1 MKRLIFSIGFIL
13 SIISQA
19 WAQNGSL
26 TSYLDEMQALGT
38 VSGTAMACGSP
49 KYETFEMLARAIL
62 ITKAASDQVQEKGMK
77 AFNSA
82 KVEAFVSKQKNNLFD
97 CDEINARFD
106 KQKIFKTTLYRDGT
120 IKMYDGKVFRPRHP
134 YDATLLKE
142 DENINRQNALSIYQ
156 KGSNKQN
163 KTTTTANKQIVSKPI
178 AQPQSIP
185 APQVS
190 QTYSAPQQ
198 PQIRP
203 TQNIE
208 KSRVRHISNK
218 NR

>member
-1 MKRLIFSIGFIL
+1 MNKIIALFALFLLISN
-13 SIISQA
+13 QA
-19 WAQNGSL
+19 RAQNGS
-26 TSYLDEMQALGT
+26 TIAYLDEMQALGT

-62 ITKAASDQVQEKGMK
+62 VTKAISDQMQEKGMR

-82 KVEAFVSKQKNNLFD
+82 KVEAFVSKQKKNLID

-134 YDATLLKE
+134 YDATMLKE
-142 DENINRQNALSIYQ
+142 DENINRENAMTIYQ
-156 KGSNKQN
+156 NNKN
-163 KTTTTANKQIVSKPI
+163 KTTSAPRKQMATQTVS
-178 AQPQSIP
+178 QPQNIP
-185 APQVS
+185 APQPT
-190 QTYSAPQQ
+190 QAYSAQLQ
-198 PQIRP
+198 PQP
-203 TQNIE
+203 TPNIE